1 MLDQGMLARMLS
13 GRVVVACVG
22 NEWRGDDGAGP
33 FVAKLLGSTDRVTI
47 LDCGETPENYLGV
60 IVRLKPE
67 RLVVIDAADFGG
79 RPGEVRVVARNEI
92 GGGGV
97 STHAARLT
105 ILTDYVEAEAGAETF
120 FLAIQPESTEF
131 GRPLGAA
138 VAAAAREVAEDIGS
152 EIRRAQPEGHQGPRE
167 PGDGDGL

>member
-22 NEWRGDDGAGP
+22 NEWCADDGAGP
-33 FVAKLLGSTDRVTI
+33 LVAKLLQSTERVTI

-60 IVRLKPE
+60 IVRIKPE

-79 RPGEVRVVARNEI
+79 RPGEVRVVARSEI

-105 ILTDYVEAEAGAETF
+105 ILTDYVEAEAGVETF
-120 FLAIQPESTEF
+120 FLAIQPESTEL

-138 VAAAAREVAEDIGS
+138 VAAAAREVAGEIES
-152 EIRRAQPEGHQGPRE
+152 EIRRAESGGGTE
-167 PGDGDGL
+167 L